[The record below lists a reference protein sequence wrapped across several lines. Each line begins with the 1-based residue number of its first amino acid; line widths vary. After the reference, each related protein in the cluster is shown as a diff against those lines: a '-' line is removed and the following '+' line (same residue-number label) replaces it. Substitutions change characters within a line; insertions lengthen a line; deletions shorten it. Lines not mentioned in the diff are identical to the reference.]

1 MQPRSE
7 IIRIANL
14 ASKELPLI
22 NIIQWEI
29 RIFTIHHWWGLKV
42 EETPPSHS
50 GFCVCFKQ
58 PLWNQKGGLNPQS
71 LWQCYSTLTNSQ
83 CFPSIF
89 DQNHSDSASKSQK
102 AKKTDFEIYIKRW
115 DESRLQSAE
124 QGVMEEKKKWRDES
138 EVNTHTDRDAEEA
151 NSWALLPPSGW
162 DENWNSASPKILYF
176 LFFITP

>member
-83 CFPSIF
+83 CFPSIS
-89 DQNHSDSASKSQK
+89 DRNHSDSASKSPP
-102 AKKTDFEIYIKRW
+102 KKTDFEIYIKRW